1 MNRERTNSRTTGSSR
16 KKEDEEVSFK
26 GRFRFIQAIFVM
38 LGIIVTGQLVNLQIL
53 DRQFLQGEGDKRSVR
68 NESIPAHRGIIFDRN
83 GKILAASAPVTSVWA
98 DPVILLNSKERWF
111 ELADALD
118 LNRNWLTRRLNQ
130 KAAAGKRFLPLK
142 RELTP
147 EEGKLV
153 RSLRIKGIVI
163 RPEQKR
169 YYPMGEVTSH
179 LIGLTGR
186 DDKDA
191 GEIGKEGLELG
202 YDQWLTGSNGSR
214 RIRKD
219 LLGNLVT
226 EAELLENS
234 QPGKELMLSID
245 SRLQYMA
252 YRELKSAVKK
262 HRAKSGSLVML
273 DVQTGEVLAMVNQP
287 SYNPNNREE
296 LKYSRNRVL
305 TDAIEPGSTLK
316 PFTVAAALE
325 SGKYNRY
332 TRINTGVGY
341 MRVGRDS
348 VKDTHGYGVIDVE
361 TVLKKSSNIGVTKM
375 ALNVGAD
382 SVMDMFRRVGLGQ
395 SPGTGFPGERSGYI
409 PYKDRFSDIE
419 TATLSFGYG
428 LTVTPMQLA
437 QAYAVLGAG
446 GVLRPTSLIKRDVP
460 PAGKRV
466 MPKEVADE
474 VLQMLGKVVRKGGT
488 GWRGAVKSYDVA
500 AKTGTVR
507 KVSNRGY
514 SSERYIGLFAG
525 VAPLE
530 NPRIA
535 TVVII
540 DDPAGKDY
548 YGGVTAGPVFSKV
561 NAQALRALGVRPQKD
576 KVLTAGLGLQNPAA
590 HMN

>member
-1 MNRERTNSRTTGSSR
+1 MNRERRNSH
-16 KKEDEEVSFK
+16 KEEDGRVPFK
-26 GRFRFIQAIFVM
+26 GRFRFIQAIFVI
-38 LGIIVTGQLVNLQIL
+38 LGIVVTGQLVNLQIL

-68 NESIPAHRGIIFDRN
+68 RESIPAHRGVIFDRN
-83 GKILAASAPVTSVWA
+83 GKILAASAPVVSVWA
-98 DPVILLNSKERWF
+98 DPVTLLKTKERWF
-111 ELADALD
+111 ELADALE

-147 EEGKLV
+147 EQGKLIRTLGIRGV
-153 RSLRIKGIVI
+153 VIK
-163 RPEQKR
+163 PEQKR

-186 DDKDA
+186 DDDDS
-191 GEIGKEGLELG
+191 GEIGKEGMELG

-262 HRAKSGSLVML
+262 YNAKSGSLVML
-273 DVQTGEVLAMVNQP
+273 DVKTGEVLAMVNQP
-287 SYNPNNREE
+287 SYNPNDREDLE
-296 LKYSRNRVL
+296 YSRNRVM

-348 VKDTHGYGVIDVE
+348 VKDSHGYGVIDVE

-375 ALNVGAD
+375 ALNIGAD
-382 SVMDMFRRVGLGQ
+382 TVMDMFRRVGFGQ
-395 SPGTGFPGERSGYI
+395 SPGTGFPGERSGFI

-437 QAYAVLGAG
+437 QAYAVIGSG
-446 GVLRPTSLIKRDVP
+446 GILRPTSLIKRDLP

-466 MPKEVADE
+466 MPKKVAYE
-474 VLQMLGKVVRKGGT
+474 VLQMLGKVTAKGGT
-488 GWRGAVKSYDVA
+488 GWRGAVKTYKVA
-500 AKTGTVR
+500 GKTGTVK
-507 KVSNRGY
+507 KVGNRGY
-514 SSERYIGLFAG
+514 SNERYIGLFAG
-525 VAPLE
+525 IAPLE

-540 DDPAGKDY
+540 DDPVGKDY
-548 YGGVTAGPVFSKV
+548 YGGVIAGPVFSKV
-561 NAQALRALGVRPQKD
+561 NAQALRALGIRPQKD
-576 KVLTAGLGLQNPAA
+576 KVLTADLGMQNPAV